1 MDTMSG
7 VVPVLIVVAM
17 VATAGVLLVGVMSM
31 LVGGRFN
38 QKYSN
43 KLMQWRVLLQALAIL
58 LVLLFLAMTGG

>member
-1 MDTMSG
+1 MSG

>member
-1 MDTMSG
+1 MSG
-7 VVPVLIVVAM
+7 VMPVLIVVAM

>member
-7 VVPVLIVVAM
+7 VMPVLIVVAM

>member
-1 MDTMSG
+1 
-7 VVPVLIVVAM
+7 
-17 VATAGVLLVGVMSM
+17 VGVMSM

>member
-1 MDTMSG
+1 M
-7 VVPVLIVVAM
+7 PVLIVVAM